1 MEVIEITIQIEPGT
15 EEISVTAESKAISP
29 EMVIYIDGQGKVVL
43 VDMET
48 ALKIMDNFGDNCAS
62 VMIGKSDYILAY
74 DTTETVKADGH
85 TYMACEGLIMKSYHG
100 VKPMSRVEIMAAL
113 NEFKSRQVPLNF
125 GPFGIMA
132 YEV

>member
-1 MEVIEITIQIEPGT
+1 LEVIEITIQIEPGT

-113 NEFKSRQVPLNF
+113 NKFKSRQVPLNF

>member
-1 MEVIEITIQIEPGT
+1 LEVIEITIQIEPGT